1 MQQDKQTATSVRPK
15 IAAGICAALAL
26 SAIDAMA
33 YSDAK
38 WEINSSVEKEP
49 SKQSVEVPVGSVSH
63 SLEESTASSELDA
76 QSKRWEA
83 IGEHIISGPK
93 ASQGLGHA
101 WYQLANKMQVDGK
114 SLSEAFVE
122 EGLGEFIKTQA
133 AGQCYNACY
142 GNCYGN
148 CYSNCFSA
156 DS

>member
-1 MQQDKQTATSVRPK
+1 MQQANQSSQTKPK
-15 IAAGICAALAL
+15 IAAGICAALAM

-33 YSDAK
+33 YSDAQ
-38 WEINSSVEKEP
+38 WEMNTNDQTDLSKEQVIP
-49 SKQSVEVPVGSVSH
+49 ATTNIT
-63 SLEESTASSELDA
+63 STNLNNTATTEQA
-76 QSKRWEA
+76 KRWEVL
-83 IGEHIISGPK
+83 GEHIVSGPK

-114 SLSEAFVE
+114 ALSEAFVQ

>member
-1 MQQDKQTATSVRPK
+1 MQQQPPSSARPK
-15 IAAGICAALAL
+15 IAAGICAALAM

-38 WEINSSVEKEP
+38 WEINTIPTEPIKEKTNTIENTEAP
-49 SKQSVEVPVGSVSH
+49 ENATNIEQK
-63 SLEESTASSELDA
+63 
-76 QSKRWEA
+76 KRWEA
-83 IGEHIISGPK
+83 IGEHIVSGPK

-101 WYQLANKMQVDGK
+101 WYQLANKMQIDGK
-114 SLSEAFVE
+114 ALSDAFVE